1 MCLIFRE
8 AKDRERRMAEE
19 WRAKAEAAEQER
31 AKAAAAEEKR
41 AKVGDQL
48 RAL

>member
-1 MCLIFRE
+1 
-8 AKDRERRMAEE
+8 MAEE

>member
-1 MCLIFRE
+1 
-8 AKDRERRMAEE
+8 MAEE
-19 WRAKAEAAEQER
+19 WRARAEAAEQER

-48 RAL
+48 PGLLPGNVTSYK